1 MPILGERFYQIS
13 NAIFCYD
20 LKPIPL
26 AVYSYLVCC
35 AGQKELCW
43 PSIKTI
49 ALQLFGKRCE
59 GRSQAISGSRIQA
72 ATNKLMRRDGSWRQ
86 SNNHYYILPLP
97 ALSTAGHR
105 ASRKSTTGDVVE
117 EVYQQNKG

>member
-35 AGQKELCW
+35 AGQKDVCW
-43 PSIKTI
+43 PSMKTI
-49 ALQLFGKRCE
+49 VCR
-59 GRSQAISGSRIQA
+59 
-72 ATNKLMRRDGSWRQ
+72 
-86 SNNHYYILPLP
+86 
-97 ALSTAGHR
+97 
-105 ASRKSTTGDVVE
+105 
-117 EVYQQNKG
+117 